1 MGLAATVCGLSQLCD
16 AAVVVVAADSVK
28 SQITGHGSN
37 WTVPFLHV
45 SSCVLCL
52 FKDRN

>member
-16 AAVVVVAADSVK
+16 AAAVVAADSVK

-45 SSCVLCL
+45 SSCAV
-52 FKDRN
+52 FV